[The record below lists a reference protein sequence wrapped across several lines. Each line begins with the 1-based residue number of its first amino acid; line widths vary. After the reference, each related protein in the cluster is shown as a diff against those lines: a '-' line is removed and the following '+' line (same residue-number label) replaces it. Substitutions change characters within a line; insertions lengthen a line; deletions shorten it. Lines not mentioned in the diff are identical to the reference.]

1 MTKRKIVTLA
11 LVAVIALT
19 SIAGATMA
27 YFTDLHGHQVENVF
41 TIGNGIKIDLVEE
54 VGIDNAVETSREGY
68 DYENVQPTNKLVKV
82 PTITNTG
89 SNAAYVRV
97 AVVMNNL
104 MAINDAID
112 GVYEDK
118 DYTDEQIQEVYDY
131 IFDGWGINY
140 GKRTAESRRMW
151 MDSRVGEDSP
161 VLCNIDTFGLLDDS
175 SYDYYGM
182 YDIENQFMS
191 QVEKDRLDPDSGLYT
206 PEGFIYGEDERSYYS
221 AAVNKDERVYVFYL
235 KLEVGESYDL
245 FNGLNVPADFNNEQM
260 EMFNDLHID
269 VYADAIQVAG
279 FDSYVDAFTQLE
291 AEHAI
296 GWWNE
301 AE

>member
-11 LVAVIALT
+11 LVAVIAVT

-27 YFTDLHGHQVENVF
+27 YFTDLNHKVENVF
-41 TIGNGIKIDLVEE
+41 TIGNGIKIDLVEQ
-54 VGIDNAVETSREGY
+54 VGIDNSVETSREGY

-97 AVVMNNL
+97 AVVMNNVQ
-104 MAINDAID
+104 AINDAID
-112 GVYEDK
+112 GVYEAK
-118 DYTDEQIQEVYDY
+118 DYTDEQIQAVYDNV
-131 IFDGWGINY
+131 FDGWGINY
-140 GKRTAESRRMW
+140 TKRTSGTRRMW

-161 VLCNIDTFGLLDDS
+161 VLCNIDTYAQLADANYG
-175 SYDYYGM
+175 YYGM
-182 YDIENQFMS
+182 YDVENQFMS
-191 QVEKDRLDPDSGLYT
+191 QIEKDRLDLDG
-206 PEGFIYGEDERSYYS
+206 EGFIYGDDELSYYS
-221 AAVNKDERVYVFYL
+221 AAVNNDERVYVFYL

-245 FNGLNVPADFNNEQM
+245 FDGLNVPADFTNEQM
-260 EMFNDLHID
+260 AMFDNLEIN

-279 FDSYVDAFTQLE
+279 FADFEAAFTQLE